1 MRNELAL
8 QILQYLYDRSG
19 RQIDIGELEVQ
30 IGKDIHVLRPAI
42 EDLKTNGFINE
53 EEYLLEILPTG
64 KHFAQSRWV

>member
-1 MRNELAL
+1 MRSELAL

-53 EEYLLEILPTG
+53 EEYCLEILPTG

>member
-1 MRNELAL
+1 MRSELAL
-8 QILQYLYDRSG
+8 LVLQYLYDRAG

-30 IGKDIHVLRPAI
+30 LGKDIHVLRPAI

-53 EEYLLEILPTG
+53 DEYRLEILPTG

>member
-1 MRNELAL
+1 MRSELAL

-53 EEYLLEILPTG
+53 EEYRLEILPTG

>member
-1 MRNELAL
+1 MRSELAL

-42 EDLKTNGFINE
+42 EDLKTNGFVNE
-53 EEYLLEILPTG
+53 EEYRLEILPTG

>member
-1 MRNELAL
+1 MRSELAL

-53 EEYLLEILPTG
+53 EEYRLEILPTG
-64 KHFAQSRWV
+64 KHFAQS

>member
-1 MRNELAL
+1 MRSELAL
-8 QILQYLYDRSG
+8 QILQYLYERSG